1 MQELARVE
9 KRLALPYFSLNLLQ
23 REAPGRSCQRGR
35 EEKHLFGSRLKGLR
49 CVHFCDVEIGGPVR
63 KNSVKKFLFF
73 ICIELPRVMIE
84 IKFIMSVAPSH
95 SVF

>member
-9 KRLALPYFSLNLLQ
+9 NRLALPYFSLNLLQ
-23 REAPGRSCQRGR
+23 PEAPGRSCQRGR

-63 KNSVKKFLFF
+63 KNSIKKFLFF

>member
-35 EEKHLFGSRLKGLR
+35 EENHLFGSRLKGLR

-63 KNSVKKFLFF
+63 KNSIKKFLFF